1 MSDVQDQQSERPVI
15 GQSMDD
21 FMGEQF
27 DAIEAEEIE
36 EKGSAYAKESV
47 ETKPDDVEAESASTE
62 DAVDGSDGEPETP
75 QTLSAPQ
82 SMSAKDREAF
92 YELPPASQKWLV
104 DRVKQQEGDY
114 TRKSTE
120 VAEQR
125 KYYDKIEQVIAPR
138 RQQLAL
144 DGMDDGTAVGQL
156 FALSDF
162 ASADP
167 VGFTRYMFEQRGI
180 PLSALTENGGRTPA
194 DPQMLA
200 MQQRLQYFE
209 GHLAQQQQVEHQ
221 KSTQVVMSDIEKFSS
236 ETPFYQE
243 LQAEMVPIVSALRQS
258 RPGLSNSQYLS
269 TAYKMALAANEDV
282 SSKVEIDQK
291 AKSEA
296 QRILKAK
303 KTANQARK
311 AGGVNIRSSG
321 SLPAA
326 AKKAKSVDDFI
337 GALVDERMT
346 A

>member
-1 MSDVQDQQSERPVI
+1 M
-15 GQSMDD
+15 
-21 FMGEQF
+21 
-27 DAIEAEEIE
+27 
-36 EKGSAYAKESV
+36 KE
-47 ETKPDDVEAESASTE
+47 
-62 DAVDGSDGEPETP
+62 
-75 QTLSAPQ
+75 
-82 SMSAKDREAF
+82 
-92 YELPPASQKWLV
+92 
-104 DRVKQQEGDY
+104 QEGDY

-125 KYYDKIEQVIAPR
+125 KHYEKIEQVIAPR

-144 DGMDDGTAVGQL
+144 DGMDEGAAVGQL

-167 VGFTRYMFEQRGI
+167 VGFTRYLFEQRGI
-180 PLSALTENGGRTPA
+180 PLSALTENGGQAPA

-221 KSTQVVMSDIEKFSS
+221 KTTQVVMSDIEKFSS

-258 RPGLSNSQYLS
+258 KPNLSNSQYLK

-282 SSKVEIDQK
+282 SAKIGIDEK
-291 AKSEA
+291 AKSES
-296 QRILKAK
+296 QRIVKAK
-303 KTANQARK
+303 KAANQARK